1 MKNLVSNSKKHLRAR
16 SLSSKES
23 AQAFI
28 SLLSGVNYA
37 KNSDVLAILKDKSH
51 QDITTQL
58 MDVIGASSNPEAHDA
73 AYQIYVNPNKA
84 TRIDVF
90 ERYFT
95 FF

>member
-1 MKNLVSNSKKHLRAR
+1 M
-16 SLSSKES
+16 
-23 AQAFI
+23 
-28 SLLSGVNYA
+28 NYA

-95 FF
+95 IFFKNRIDQGAYWSNLVGNNQI